1 MGPGLTLK
9 EKTVSAETKRA
20 LEGALVAH
28 LADEKPGDVL
38 GSWLVLAQ
46 VESMDYVEREVDAYE
61 VFMKG
66 NAFALVGICD
76 AWKYSMLDS
85 MVRDS

>member
-1 MGPGLTLK
+1 M
-9 EKTVSAETKRA
+9 SAETKRM

-46 VESMDYVEREVDAYE
+46 VESMDYIEREVDAYE
-61 VFMKG
+61 VFMEG
-66 NAFALVGICD
+66 NTFTLMGVCD
-76 AWKYSMLDS
+76 LWRHSVLESAGRAS
-85 MVRDS
+85 

>member
-1 MGPGLTLK
+1 M
-9 EKTVSAETKRA
+9 SAETKRA
-20 LEGALVAH
+20 LEEALAAH
-28 LADEKPGDVL
+28 LADEKPGDML

-66 NAFALVGICD
+66 NTFTMIGICD
-76 AWKYSMLDS
+76 AWKYSLLESAGRMS
-85 MVRDS
+85 

>member
-1 MGPGLTLK
+1 M
-9 EKTVSAETKRA
+9 SAETNRA

-61 VFMKG
+61 MFMDG
-66 NAFALVGICD
+66 NTFAMVGICD
-76 AWKYSMLDS
+76 LWKHSVLES
-85 MVRDS
+85 AGRAS

>member
-1 MGPGLTLK
+1 M
-9 EKTVSAETKRA
+9 SAETKRA
-20 LEGALVAH
+20 LEEALAAH

-61 VFMKG
+61 VFMRG
-66 NAFALVGICD
+66 QYFHHDRHL
-76 AWKYSMLDS
+76 
-85 MVRDS
+85 

>member
-1 MGPGLTLK
+1 M
-9 EKTVSAETKRA
+9 SAETKRDLEEA
-20 LEGALVAH
+20 LAAH
-28 LADEKPGDVL
+28 LADEKPGDML

-66 NAFALVGICD
+66 NTFTLMGVCD
-76 AWKYSMLDS
+76 LWRHSVLESAGRAS
-85 MVRDS
+85 

>member
-1 MGPGLTLK
+1 M
-9 EKTVSAETKRA
+9 SAETKRA
-20 LEGALVAH
+20 LEDALAAH

-46 VESMDYVEREVDAYE
+46 VESMDYVERGVDAYE
-61 VFMKG
+61 VFMEG

-76 AWKYSMLDS
+76 AWKYSMLVS
-85 MVRDS
+85 TGRMS

>member
-1 MGPGLTLK
+1 M
-9 EKTVSAETKRA
+9 SAETKRA
-20 LEGALVAH
+20 LEDALAAH

-61 VFMKG
+61 VFMDG
-66 NAFALVGICD
+66 NTFALMGICD
-76 AWKYSMLDS
+76 VWKYSVLESAGRMS
-85 MVRDS
+85 